1 MLIFFFIKSL
11 KPFITFAACIYSS
24 LMKPLSVAIITLNE
38 EKNIFHCLDSV
49 KDIVDE
55 IVIVDSFST
64 DRTREIASQFG
75 VRFIEHAFE
84 GYIQQK
90 NWALQQTAH
99 DNVLLLD
106 ADEAL
111 SGELKNSILKE
122 KEKSF
127 PADAYR
133 MNRCTNYCGKFI
145 KHGLWYPDRKV
156 RLIKKQIG
164 EWGGVNPHDKIVLQA
179 GTEIKR
185 LSGDILHYSYNTI
198 DEHEIQNN
206 KFSSISAEALFQRGK
221 RTNWFKI
228 IINPAWAF
236 INGYFFRFGFLDGF
250 YGYVIARNISHLT
263 FLKHSKLYQ
272 KQKKK

>member
-1 MLIFFFIKSL
+1 
-11 KPFITFAACIYSS
+11 
-24 LMKPLSVAIITLNE
+24 MKPLSVAIITFNE
-38 EKNIFHCLDSV
+38 EKNISRCLDSV
-49 KDIVDE
+49 KDLADE
-55 IVIVDSFST
+55 IIIVDSFST
-64 DRTREIASQFG
+64 DRTREISLQFG
-75 VRFIEHAFE
+75 AKFIEHAFE

-90 NWALQQTAH
+90 NWALQQTAN

-111 SGELKNSILKE
+111 SPELKKSILKE
-122 KEKSF
+122 KENNF
-127 PADAYR
+127 PADAYK

-164 EWGGVNPHDKIVLQA
+164 EWGGVNPHDKIRLQT
-179 GTEIKR
+179 GTKTTQLR
-185 LSGDILHYSYNTI
+185 GDILHYSYNSI

-221 RTNWFKI
+221 KTNGFKI
-228 IINPAWAF
+228 IVNPAWAF
-236 INGYFFRFGFLDGF
+236 FNGYVLRLGFLDGF
-250 YGYVIARNISHLT
+250 YGWVIARNISHLT
-263 FLKHSKLYQ
+263 FLKHIKLYQ